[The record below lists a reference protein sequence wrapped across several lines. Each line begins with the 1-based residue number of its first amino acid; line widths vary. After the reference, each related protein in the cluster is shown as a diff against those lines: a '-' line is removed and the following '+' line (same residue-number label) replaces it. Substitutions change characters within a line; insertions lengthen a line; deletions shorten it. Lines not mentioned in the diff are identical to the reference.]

1 MSSKKKLENLLDVFR
16 NYIRQETVEP
26 VKSLFGSVLFLFV
39 GSLFVSIG
47 FILVSI
53 GVVGF
58 FQRFEAMDLW
68 FSWVPYL
75 CGSLFLLVA
84 VFLSIKFLFVKKKN
98 KERFGIYTRRLLL
111 LVATK
116 QQRHFRYS
124 IEIRTTQAIQ
134 FSICLHCLIKL
145 LN

>member
-26 VKSLFGSVLFLFV
+26 VTSLFGSVLFLFV

-58 FQRFEAMDLW
+58 FQRFEAIDLW

-84 VFLSIKFLFVKKKN
+84 AFLSIKFLFMKK
-98 KERFGIYTRRLLL
+98 GSG
-111 LVATK
+111 V
-116 QQRHFRYS
+116 
-124 IEIRTTQAIQ
+124 
-134 FSICLHCLIKL
+134 
-145 LN
+145 